1 MNTKHMLTW
10 SNITYRT
17 LLDIREAANIED
29 ENERVYAIMEAVF
42 GEDILDLPLKD
53 FNEKCKEL
61 QFLQKEIPNDL
72 HVKDIKVNGREYYFD
87 GLLGKIT
94 TAQYI
99 DFQNY
104 QKNNDEQK
112 SFSVFIIPKGHK
124 YNDGYDMDQV
134 FKDIL
139 DMPVPVLFS
148 ASFFFLTV
156 VRTIHQ
162 NFPTLFNQIDEE
174 AWATEGSNR
183 EYEES
188 GESIN
193 GDDANPFGILPFV
206 MTFIEVTN
214 HTLEEA
220 MNYDVAT
227 LFYIVSYQVM
237 VNKKKEEMIK
247 KMQKQS

>member
-10 SNITYRT
+10 ANITYRT

-42 GEDILDLPLKD
+42 GEDVLNLPLKD

-104 QKNNDEQK
+104 QKNEDEQK
-112 SFSVFIIPKGHK
+112 AFSVFIIPKGHK
-124 YNDGYDMDQV
+124 YNDGYDMEQV
-134 FKDIL
+134 FNDIL
-139 DMPVPVLFS
+139 DIPVPVLFS
-148 ASFFFLTV
+148 ASFFFSRQFELFIRIFRRYSIKQMKKLGLPKETIENMKKVVNLSTEMMLT
-156 VRTIHQ
+156 
-162 NFPTLFNQIDEE
+162 PL
-174 AWATEGSNR
+174 
-183 EYEES
+183 ES
-188 GESIN
+188 FHS
-193 GDDANPFGILPFV
+193 
-206 MTFIEVTN
+206 
-214 HTLEEA
+214 
-220 MNYDVAT
+220 
-227 LFYIVSYQVM
+227 
-237 VNKKKEEMIK
+237 
-247 KMQKQS
+247 

>member
-10 SNITYRT
+10 NDITYRN

-42 GEDILDLPLKD
+42 GEDVLNLPLKD

-104 QKNNDEQK
+104 QKNEDEQK

-124 YNDGYDMDQV
+124 YNDGYDIEQV
-134 FKDIL
+134 FNDIL
-139 DMPVPVLFS
+139 DIPVPVLFS
-148 ASFFFLTV
+148 ASFFFS
-156 VRTIHQ
+156 RQ
-162 NFPTLFNQIDEE
+162 FELFI
-174 AWATEGSNR
+174 R
-183 EYEES
+183 IFRRY
-188 GESIN
+188 SIKQMKKL
-193 GDDANPFGILPFV
+193 GLPK
-206 MTFIEVTN
+206 
-214 HTLEEA
+214 EA
-220 MNYDVAT
+220 MENMKKV
-227 LFYIVSYQVM
+227 
-237 VNKKKEEMIK
+237 VNLSTTMMLTPLE
-247 KMQKQS
+247 SFRS

>member
-10 SNITYRT
+10 NDIKYRT

-42 GEDILDLPLKD
+42 GEDVLDLPLKD

-124 YNDGYDMDQV
+124 YNDGYDMEQV

-139 DMPVPVLFS
+139 DMPVPILFS
-148 ASFFFLTV
+148 ASFFFS
-156 VRTIHQ
+156 RQ
-162 NFPTLFNQIDEE
+162 FELFI
-174 AWATEGSNR
+174 R
-183 EYEES
+183 IFRRY
-188 GESIN
+188 SIKQMKKL
-193 GDDANPFGILPFV
+193 GLPK
-206 MTFIEVTN
+206 
-214 HTLEEA
+214 EA
-220 MNYDVAT
+220 MENMEKV
-227 LFYIVSYQVM
+227 
-237 VNKKKEEMIK
+237 VNLTTEM
-247 KMQKQS
+247 MLTPLESFRS

>member
-10 SNITYRT
+10 ANITYRQ

-42 GEDILDLPLKD
+42 GEDVLNLPLKD

-124 YNDGYDMDQV
+124 YNDGYDMEQV
-134 FKDIL
+134 FNDIL
-139 DMPVPVLFS
+139 DIPVPVLFS
-148 ASFFFLTV
+148 ASFFFS
-156 VRTIHQ
+156 RQ
-162 NFPTLFNQIDEE
+162 FELFI
-174 AWATEGSNR
+174 R
-183 EYEES
+183 IFRRY
-188 GESIN
+188 SIKQMKKL
-193 GDDANPFGILPFV
+193 GLPK
-206 MTFIEVTN
+206 
-214 HTLEEA
+214 EA
-220 MNYDVAT
+220 MENLEKV
-227 LFYIVSYQVM
+227 
-237 VNKKKEEMIK
+237 VNLSTTMMLTPLE
-247 KMQKQS
+247 SFRS

>member
-1 MNTKHMLTW
+1 MDWKD
-10 SNITYRT
+10 IKYRT

-42 GEDILDLPLKD
+42 GEDVLNLLLKD

-104 QKNNDEQK
+104 QKNEDEQK

-124 YNDGYDMDQV
+124 YNDGYDMEQV
-134 FKDIL
+134 FNDIL
-139 DMPVPVLFS
+139 DIPVPVLFS
-148 ASFFFLTV
+148 ASFFFIRQFELFIRIFRRYSIKQMKKLGLPKEAIENMKKVVNLSTEMMLT
-156 VRTIHQ
+156 
-162 NFPTLFNQIDEE
+162 PL
-174 AWATEGSNR
+174 
-183 EYEES
+183 ES
-188 GESIN
+188 FHS
-193 GDDANPFGILPFV
+193 
-206 MTFIEVTN
+206 
-214 HTLEEA
+214 
-220 MNYDVAT
+220 
-227 LFYIVSYQVM
+227 
-237 VNKKKEEMIK
+237 
-247 KMQKQS
+247 

>member
-10 SNITYRT
+10 NNIKYRT
-17 LLDIREAANIED
+17 LLDIREASNIED

-42 GEDILDLPLKD
+42 GEDVLDLPLKD

-104 QKNNDEQK
+104 QKNEDEQK

-124 YNDGYDMDQV
+124 YNDGYDMEQV

-139 DMPVPVLFS
+139 DMPVPILFS
-148 ASFFFLTV
+148 ASFFFS
-156 VRTIHQ
+156 RQ
-162 NFPTLFNQIDEE
+162 FELFI
-174 AWATEGSNR
+174 R
-183 EYEES
+183 IFRRY
-188 GESIN
+188 SIKQMKKL
-193 GDDANPFGILPFV
+193 GLPK
-206 MTFIEVTN
+206 
-214 HTLEEA
+214 EA
-220 MNYDVAT
+220 MENLEKVVNLST
-227 LFYIVSYQVM
+227 EMMLTPLESYH
-237 VNKKKEEMIK
+237 
-247 KMQKQS
+247 S

>member
-1 MNTKHMLTW
+1 MNTQHMLTW
-10 SNITYRT
+10 NDISYRQ
-17 LLDIREAANIED
+17 LLDIKEAVNIED

-42 GEDILDLPLKD
+42 GEDVLNLPLKD

-124 YNDGYDMDQV
+124 YNDGYDMEQV
-134 FKDIL
+134 FNDIL
-139 DMPVPVLFS
+139 DIPVPVLFS
-148 ASFFFLTV
+148 ASFFFS
-156 VRTIHQ
+156 RQ
-162 NFPTLFNQIDEE
+162 FELFI
-174 AWATEGSNR
+174 R
-183 EYEES
+183 IFRRY
-188 GESIN
+188 SIKQMKKL
-193 GDDANPFGILPFV
+193 GLPK
-206 MTFIEVTN
+206 
-214 HTLEEA
+214 EA
-220 MNYDVAT
+220 MENLEKVVNLST
-227 LFYIVSYQVM
+227 TMMLTNLESYH
-237 VNKKKEEMIK
+237 
-247 KMQKQS
+247 S

>member
-10 SNITYRT
+10 ANIKYRT
-17 LLDIREAANIED
+17 LLDIREAANIDD
-29 ENERVYAIMEAVF
+29 ENERVFAIMEAVF
-42 GEDILDLPLKD
+42 GEDVLDLPLKD

-124 YNDGYDMDQV
+124 YNDGYDMEQV
-134 FKDIL
+134 FNDIL
-139 DMPVPVLFS
+139 DIPVPVLFS
-148 ASFFFLTV
+148 ASFFFS
-156 VRTIHQ
+156 RQ
-162 NFPTLFNQIDEE
+162 FELFI
-174 AWATEGSNR
+174 R
-183 EYEES
+183 IFRRY
-188 GESIN
+188 SIKQMKKL
-193 GDDANPFGILPFV
+193 GLPK
-206 MTFIEVTN
+206 
-214 HTLEEA
+214 EA
-220 MNYDVAT
+220 MENLEKV
-227 LFYIVSYQVM
+227 
-237 VNKKKEEMIK
+237 VNLSTEM
-247 KMQKQS
+247 MLAPLESFRS

>member
-1 MNTKHMLTW
+1 MNSKHMLNW
-10 SNITYRT
+10 NNIKYRT
-17 LLDIREAANIED
+17 LLDIRDAANIED

-42 GEDILDLPLKD
+42 GEDVLDLPLKD

-124 YNDGYDMDQV
+124 YNDGYDMEQV
-134 FKDIL
+134 FNDIL
-139 DMPVPVLFS
+139 DIPVPVLFS
-148 ASFFFLTV
+148 ASFFFS
-156 VRTIHQ
+156 RQ
-162 NFPTLFNQIDEE
+162 FELFI
-174 AWATEGSNR
+174 R
-183 EYEES
+183 IFRRY
-188 GESIN
+188 SIKQMKKT
-193 GDDANPFGILPFV
+193 GLP
-206 MTFIEVTN
+206 
-214 HTLEEA
+214 
-220 MNYDVAT
+220 
-227 LFYIVSYQVM
+227 
-237 VNKKKEEMIK
+237 KEEMENLEK
-247 KMQKQS
+247 VVNMTTEMMLTPLESFHS

>member
-1 MNTKHMLTW
+1 MDWKD
-10 SNITYRT
+10 IKYRT

-29 ENERVYAIMEAVF
+29 ENERVFAIMEAVF
-42 GEDILDLPLKD
+42 GEDVLDLPLKD

-124 YNDGYDMDQV
+124 YNDGYDMEQV

-139 DMPVPVLFS
+139 DVPVPILFS
-148 ASFFFLTV
+148 ASFFFS
-156 VRTIHQ
+156 RQ
-162 NFPTLFNQIDEE
+162 FELFI
-174 AWATEGSNR
+174 R
-183 EYEES
+183 IFRRY
-188 GESIN
+188 SIKQMKKL
-193 GDDANPFGILPFV
+193 GLPK
-206 MTFIEVTN
+206 
-214 HTLEEA
+214 EA
-220 MNYDVAT
+220 MENLEKVVNLST
-227 LFYIVSYQVM
+227 EMMLTPLESYH
-237 VNKKKEEMIK
+237 
-247 KMQKQS
+247 S

>member
-1 MNTKHMLTW
+1 MNNTKHMLKW

-42 GEDILDLPLKD
+42 GEDVLDLPLKD

-104 QKNNDEQK
+104 QKNEDEQK

-124 YNDGYDMDQV
+124 YNDGYDMEQV
-134 FKDIL
+134 FNDIL
-139 DMPVPVLFS
+139 DIPVPVLFS
-148 ASFFFLTV
+148 ASFFFS
-156 VRTIHQ
+156 RQ
-162 NFPTLFNQIDEE
+162 FELFI
-174 AWATEGSNR
+174 R
-183 EYEES
+183 IFRRY
-188 GESIN
+188 SIKQMKKL
-193 GDDANPFGILPFV
+193 GLPK
-206 MTFIEVTN
+206 
-214 HTLEEA
+214 EA
-220 MNYDVAT
+220 MANLEKVVNLST
-227 LFYIVSYQVM
+227 TMMLTPLESYH
-237 VNKKKEEMIK
+237 
-247 KMQKQS
+247 S

>member
-1 MNTKHMLTW
+1 MNSKHMLNW
-10 SNITYRT
+10 NNIKYRT
-17 LLDIREAANIED
+17 LLDIKEAANIED

-42 GEDILDLPLKD
+42 GEDVLDLPLKD

-124 YNDGYDMDQV
+124 YNDGYDMEQV
-134 FKDIL
+134 FNDIL
-139 DMPVPVLFS
+139 DIPVPVLFS
-148 ASFFFLTV
+148 ASFFLSRQFE
-156 VRTIHQ
+156 
-162 NFPTLFNQIDEE
+162 LFI
-174 AWATEGSNR
+174 R
-183 EYEES
+183 IFRRY
-188 GESIN
+188 SIKQMKKL
-193 GDDANPFGILPFV
+193 GLPK
-206 MTFIEVTN
+206 
-214 HTLEEA
+214 EA
-220 MNYDVAT
+220 MENLEKV
-227 LFYIVSYQVM
+227 
-237 VNKKKEEMIK
+237 VNLSTEM
-247 KMQKQS
+247 MLTPLESFRS

>member
-1 MNTKHMLTW
+1 MNTKHMIKW
-10 SNITYRT
+10 NNITYRT

-42 GEDILDLPLKD
+42 GEDVLNLPLKD

-112 SFSVFIIPKGHK
+112 VFSVFIIPKGHK
-124 YNDGYDMDQV
+124 YNDGYDMEQV
-134 FKDIL
+134 FNDIL
-139 DMPVPVLFS
+139 DIPVPVLFS
-148 ASFFFLTV
+148 ASFFFS
-156 VRTIHQ
+156 RQ
-162 NFPTLFNQIDEE
+162 FELFI
-174 AWATEGSNR
+174 R
-183 EYEES
+183 IFRRY
-188 GESIN
+188 SIKQMKKL
-193 GDDANPFGILPFV
+193 GLPK
-206 MTFIEVTN
+206 
-214 HTLEEA
+214 EA
-220 MNYDVAT
+220 MENLEKV
-227 LFYIVSYQVM
+227 
-237 VNKKKEEMIK
+237 VNLSTTMMLTPLE
-247 KMQKQS
+247 SFRS